1 MTNWPVRLV
10 LLVSEQLLPSL
21 EFALHMADRYGAKL
35 QTIHLYC
42 TDDERRS
49 IEPAQRLERSLR
61 RWLDARSLSTKVERV
76 QGSMQPED
84 VRQGLLRCFEAA
96 PDVHWL
102 VNVTGGNKL
111 MSAAAI
117 ELSLSTDLSSCRV
130 IYREI
135 NGRWYELKQD
145 EGEGFLRTLP
155 IDQRDDP
162 DVPPAD
168 TLDRLMSVD
177 DLVIAQFPGQH
188 RCEANAVRPLPIRQA
203 LDLVFTRERGH
214 RRWRWEALYP
224 LLPGVQ
230 PVSGG
235 DAFERF
241 IAAGLES
248 CGIRVRHSL
257 KLLDTLESGEQT
269 KIVREIDIVACHKGR
284 LVCIDIKLPDAE
296 DSSKGTQL
304 ADIAD
309 LARQLGGNAAVAI
322 ALRPGWPADP
332 EVGRLARA
340 LQVHLLTQADAPAV
354 FQKLVAAIDRNQQDL
369 PLPEPLKAAQEHLA
383 DLAGQGHSV
392 LSDRRKV
399 KTELPLSN
407 SGRLNAID
415 ELRAVGESRQQGW
428 TLLLVP
434 GGILVWVSR
443 TSPHHAG
450 CNGKQCELLVKKL
463 LQASR
468 ANGTGRWVTLVDGAA
483 EFCGIVKGSVSA
495 RVIEQTLKDV
505 LNTRR

>member
-61 RWLDARSLSTKVERV
+61 RWLDARSLSIKVERV

-177 DLVIAQFPGQH
+177 DLVAAQFSEQH
-188 RCEANAVRPLPIRQA
+188 RCESNAVELLPMPQA
-203 LDLVFTRERGH
+203 L
-214 RRWRWEALYP
+214 EAVYSGGVWNWTKLYD
-224 LLPGVQ
+224 LLPGVP
-230 PVSGG
+230 PVSDG

-241 IAAGLES
+241 IAAGLRA
-248 CGIRVRHSL
+248 CGVRVRHSMKL
-257 KLLDTLESGEQT
+257 KSTVAPLGQT
-269 KIVREIDIVACHKGR
+269 AREIDVVACHNGR
-284 LVCIDIKLPDAE
+284 LICIDIKLPNAE
-296 DSSKGTQL
+296 DTAKGTQL

-309 LARQLGGNAAVAI
+309 LARQLGGAASVAI
-322 ALRPGWPADP
+322 ALRPGWPASP
-332 EVGRLARA
+332 ETVRLAQA
-340 LQVHLLTQADAPAV
+340 LRVNLLTQDDAPAV
-354 FQKLVAAIDRNQQDL
+354 FGKLRDAIDCRL
-369 PLPEPLKAAQEHLA
+369 ALPEALLA
-383 DLAGQGHSV
+383 VHARLERIARAGHPV
-392 LSDRRKV
+392 LSDGRHVQTRP
-399 KTELPLSN
+399 PLVE
-407 SGRLNAID
+407 GGWLNAIE
-415 ELRAVGESRQQGW
+415 ELRALAQRRQQGW
-428 TLLLVP
+428 ALLVIP
-434 GGILVWVSR
+434 GGVLVWVSR
-443 TSPHHAG
+443 KSPHHAG
-450 CNGKQCELLVKKL
+450 CDRNQSRRLVEELEQASATNGAPVRWISLVNGK
-463 LQASR
+463 
-468 ANGTGRWVTLVDGAA
+468 A
-483 EFCGIVKGSVSA
+483 EFCGIVKSSVAPSAIEQRLKAVLSA
-495 RVIEQTLKDV
+495 RT
-505 LNTRR
+505 